1 MLFEDLARKANGGG
15 EEVRGG
21 GGGGEGGGGGGGGE
35 GGGKQTDLFHLTYLS
50 SITFTSEEDV

>member
-21 GGGGEGGGGGGGGE
+21 GGGGGGRGRG